1 MIVIQRDAAYEQG
14 DGVADKPR
22 PMIGSVTPYLCVR
35 NARGAIEFYR
45 RAFDAVET
53 MRLEDE
59 RQRVSHCELAIG
71 DGRIYLADEFPEQGI
86 VGPQTLGGTPVLID
100 LDVNDVE
107 GWVERALC
115 LGATLVRPLELPE
128 TGLQTGKLQDP
139 YGHIWLLS
147 RFAGTALDEQVE

>member
-1 MIVIQRDAAYEQG
+1 MMVISVKAAYEQG
-14 DGVADKPR
+14 DGVANKRR

-59 RQRVSHCELAIG
+59 GKRISHCELAIG

-107 GWVERALC
+107 VWVERALC
-115 LGATLVRPLELPE
+115 HGATLVRPLELPGN
-128 TGLQTGKLQDP
+128 GLQTGKLQDP
-139 YGHIWLLS
+139 YGHIWMLS
-147 RFAGTALDEQVE
+147 RVVGTSLDEQVE

>member
-1 MIVIQRDAAYEQG
+1 MILSPSETTHEQG
-14 DGVADKPR
+14 DGMADRPR
-22 PMIGSVTPYLCVR
+22 PMIGNVTPYLCIR

-45 RAFDAVET
+45 RAFGAVET
-53 MRLEDE
+53 MRLEDD
-59 RQRVSHCELAIG
+59 RQRISHCELAIG

-128 TGLQTGKLQDP
+128 MGLQTGKLQDP
-139 YGHIWLLS
+139 FGHIWLLT
-147 RFAGTALDEQVE
+147 RFAGAALDERVE